1 MHKQRIFE
9 SRTKKQLEHFK
20 MYGLKLLCMLGLL
33 ATTPAY
39 AQWTLNNDESKLNF
53 VSIKASDIAEVH
65 HFNKLAGVIDDDGS
79 VSVEVELASV
89 DTLIPI
95 RDERMRDVLFEINVF
110 PIATI
115 TAKIDPALNASLKP
129 GQMTIVTSE
138 VLMELHGEAAPTVV
152 QLQVM
157 RLDSDRVLVTS
168 ARPVIVNVGMFNLV
182 DGVEQLREI
191 AGLPSISKAVPVTF
205 SLLFEND
212 GS

>member
-1 MHKQRIFE
+1 
-9 SRTKKQLEHFK
+9 
-20 MYGLKLLCMLGLL
+20 MYGLKLLCLLGVL
-33 ATTPAY
+33 AAAPAY
-39 AQWTLNNDESKLNF
+39 AQWTLNNDESSMNF

-65 HFNKLAGVIDDDGS
+65 KFNKLAGVIEDDGS

-89 DTLIPI
+89 DTLIPV

-110 PIATI
+110 PVATI
-115 TAKIDPALNASLKP
+115 TAKIDPALNTSLTP
-129 GQMTIVTSE
+129 GEMTVVTSE

-152 QLQVM
+152 DLQVI
-157 RLDSDRVLVTS
+157 RLSEDRILVTS
-168 ARPVIVNVGMFNLV
+168 ARPVVVNVGMFNLV

-205 SLLFEND
+205 SLVFEHS

>member
-1 MHKQRIFE
+1 
-9 SRTKKQLEHFK
+9 
-20 MYGLKLLCMLGLL
+20 MYGLKLLCLLSVL
-33 ATTPAY
+33 ATPPAL
-39 AQWTLNNDESKLNF
+39 AQWTLNKDESSLNF

-65 HFNKLAGVIDDDGS
+65 RFNKLTGLIEDDGS
-79 VSVEVELASV
+79 VSIEVELASV

-129 GQMTIVTSE
+129 GEMTVVTSE

-152 QLQVM
+152 ELQVA
-157 RLDSDRVLVTS
+157 RLDQDRVLVTT
-168 ARPVIVNVGMFNLV
+168 ARPVVVNVGMFNLV

-191 AGLPSISKAVPVTF
+191 AGLPSISKAVPITF
-205 SLLFEND
+205 SLLFENG